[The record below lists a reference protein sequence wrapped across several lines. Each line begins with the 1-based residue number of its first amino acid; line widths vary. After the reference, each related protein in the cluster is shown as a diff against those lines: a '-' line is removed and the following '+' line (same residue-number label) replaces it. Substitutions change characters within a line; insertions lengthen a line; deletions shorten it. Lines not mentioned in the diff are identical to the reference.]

1 MLGFVRKHFRTIIE
15 VALWLNLLICT
26 IGGGKI
32 GSLLCGT
39 SIIYCSSN
47 DQHFHFIGGFLGL
60 GVGILINIIGGGLI
74 VTFVEIGENIEI
86 IKNKIKNS
94 SSKTL

>member
-1 MLGFVRKHFRTIIE
+1 MLGFVRKYFRTIVE

-32 GSLLCGT
+32 VSLFCGR
-39 SIIYCSSN
+39 IIYCSSN
-47 DQHFHFIGGFLGL
+47 EQHFHFLGGLLGL
-60 GVGILINIIGGGLI
+60 VVGLFIDIIGGGLI

-94 SSKTL
+94 SSENL